1 MNKVLEYKY
10 IDREKRLAFNA
21 RVLQEGGILSSTA
34 RQIAVLGIFR
44 II

>member
-10 IDREKRLAFNA
+10 NREKSWLAFNA
-21 RVLQEGGILSSTA
+21 RVLQEAGIPSSTA

>member
-10 IDREKRLAFNA
+10 IEESWLAFNA
-21 RVLQEGGILSSTA
+21 RVLQEAGFLSSTA